1 MRVVVMGVL
10 VPVVSVVVVILVVL
24 SVVLAVALVPL
35 LVVWVLWVVADA
47 LVLLLVVW
55 VVWVVWVVAFVVL
68 LWASAILVRRR
79 RADQSMCRYSVAGAV
94 VANAWI
100 QRIRRLAPQVVFCNA
115 LAALAQLVVVV
126 FGVVACR
133 C

>member
-1 MRVVVMGVL
+1 MGVL
-10 VPVVSVVVVILVVL
+10 VPVVSVVVVTLVAL

-35 LVVWVLWVVADA
+35 LVVWVVWVVADA
-47 LVLLLVVW
+47 LVLLL

-115 LAALAQLVVVV
+115 LAALAQLVVVA
-126 FGVVACR
+126 FGVAACR
-133 C
+133 CSEALS